1 MMKAWFFGGLG
12 IVLVLLG
19 GLGAG
24 LYVGGFWDGQNGPE
38 TEKAEDAEP
47 TPKDAPPIYYAIESP
62 FVVNLEG
69 KRLRFL
75 QLKVELVAGE
85 QGVLDAVERHM
96 PRIRNDLI
104 MLFSGVEYDR
114 IRQKDGR
121 ESLQEAAHDKIV
133 EVLEAEDEPADLRAV
148 LFTNFIVQ

>member
-1 MMKAWFFGGLG
+1 MKVWFFSGLG
-12 IVLVLLG
+12 IVLVLLV

-24 LYVGGFWDGQNGPE
+24 LYVGGFWDVQNGAAVE
-38 TEKAEDAEP
+38 DGEDAQPAPE
-47 TPKDAPPIYYAIESP
+47 DAPPIYYAVESP

-69 KRLRFL
+69 DRLRFL
-75 QLKVELVAGE
+75 QIELELVAGD

-114 IRQKDGR
+114 IRQKEGR
-121 ESLQEAAHDKIV
+121 ESLQEAAHAEIV
-133 EVLEAEDEPADLRAV
+133 EVLETEDEPADLRAV
-148 LFTNFIVQ
+148 LFTNFIIQ